1 MSILLGLGFSVAP
14 LIAPIGLLYFL
25 VMLLIGKYQMVY
37 VFTESYQSGGK
48 VCKALLSMTS
58 MFTVCAN
65 YVTGGNGE

>member
-1 MSILLGLGFSVAP
+1 

-48 VCKALLSMTS
+48 VTWPS
-58 MFTVCAN
+58 TVTCF
-65 YVTGGNGE
+65 